1 MNISQDYE
9 LTRLDKLR
17 NYQAVLTE
25 VKSLVNEIDPKVKVI
40 FFASVLRE
48 DYSESS
54 DIDIIV
60 IPSNM
65 KLKDRITLA
74 VWKSIDAPIELHIIT
89 MEQFE
94 EWYLRFIDMYREI

>member
-1 MNISQDYE
+1 MNVSQDYE

-60 IPSNM
+60 IPS
-65 KLKDRITLA
+65 
-74 VWKSIDAPIELHIIT
+74 
-89 MEQFE
+89 
-94 EWYLRFIDMYREI
+94 DMT

>member
-1 MNISQDYE
+1 MNVSQDYE

-60 IPSNM
+60 IPSDM
-65 KLKDRITLA
+65 TCKDRITLA
-74 VWKSIDAPIELHIIT
+74 VW
-89 MEQFE
+89 
-94 EWYLRFIDMYREI
+94 

>member
-1 MNISQDYE
+1 MNVSQDYE

-74 VWKSIDAPIELHIIT
+74 VWKSIDDLI
-89 MEQFE
+89 
-94 EWYLRFIDMYREI
+94 

>member
-1 MNISQDYE
+1 MNVSQDYE

-60 IPSNM
+60 IPSDM
-65 KLKDRITLA
+65 TCKDRITLA
-74 VWKSIDAPIELHIIT
+74 VWKSIDDLI
-89 MEQFE
+89 
-94 EWYLRFIDMYREI
+94 